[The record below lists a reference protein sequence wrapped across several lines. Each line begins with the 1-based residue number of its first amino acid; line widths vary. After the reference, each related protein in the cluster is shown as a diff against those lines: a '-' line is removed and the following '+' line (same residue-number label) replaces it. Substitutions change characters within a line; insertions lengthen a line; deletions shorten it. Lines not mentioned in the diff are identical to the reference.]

1 MTSASDGP
9 MPVPLAGQVINV
21 ILSLAATNVLTHFMT
36 QRLLVIK
43 VWRRLPFVAWLV
55 FAIYIDSYCFVFAT
69 AMLQHAFGVNR
80 NVIICRGAI
89 LLCLVCYVTTKFI
102 YLFLVEKAYVVRGA
116 VKRRLRSKLYIFNSF
131 GMLGVYVVVV
141 ILNFIFRIARMEN
154 GQCIIG
160 MQEISMI
167 PLISFDA
174 VVNVYL
180 TILFLRPLMNLHSYK
195 SMPQTNVNARLRA
208 VTFRT
213 FVGSCC
219 TLVSSIVYDIT
230 KPRKIQKLTRLSNL
244 SVLMALRGEPA
255 WICLMCCNCDILF
268 SAIVIQW
275 VTSNDNAGTSISSSL
290 GVCHGHGNDGFHGRP
305 AVALRDQNRACHNFS
320 PYLLGAASTSPPTPV
335 EFPLKTTTHCCSEG
349 VEYDAES
356 CDSLSM
362 TAAKMLAAEK
372 KRSVVLVTTTIERDV
387 TAIGS
392 LQPPPSNQPLGS
404 DRSSYADI
412 EVATTAAATLDE
424 AERGIKDIVPWTA
437 YSLRGRSSS

>member
-21 ILSLAATNVLTHFMT
+21 ILSLAATNVLTHFMSAYICYQT
-36 QRLLVIK
+36 AQRLLVIK

-89 LLCLVCYVTTKFI
+89 LLCLFELTGFQIFI

-195 SMPQTNVNARLRA
+195 SMPQTNANARLRA

-219 TLVSSIVYDIT
+219 TLVSSIV
-230 KPRKIQKLTRLSNL
+230 NL

-290 GVCHGHGNDGFHGRP
+290 GVCHGNGNDGFPGRP
-305 AVALRDQNRACHNFS
+305 AVTLRDQNRACHNFS

-335 EFPLKTTTHCCSEG
+335 EFPLKTTTHCCSQG
-349 VEYDAES
+349 VEYDVES

-362 TAAKMLAAEK
+362 TAAKMLAPAK
-372 KRSVVLVTTTIERDV
+372 KRSVVLVTTTIERDI

-392 LQPPPSNQPLGS
+392 LQPPPSNQPLGR
-404 DRSSYADI
+404 DRSSYIDV
-412 EVATTAAATLDE
+412 ELATTAAATSAE
-424 AERGIKDIVPWTA
+424 AERSIKSFVPWTA
-437 YSLRGRSSS
+437 YSLRGRSLS

>member
-43 VWRRLPFVAWLV
+43 VWRRIPFVAWLV

-102 YLFLVEKAYVVRGA
+102 YLFLVEKALLTAA
-116 VKRRLRSKLYIFNSF
+116 V
-131 GMLGVYVVVV
+131 
-141 ILNFIFRIARMEN
+141 
-154 GQCIIG
+154 
-160 MQEISMI
+160 
-167 PLISFDA
+167 
-174 VVNVYL
+174 
-180 TILFLRPLMNLHSYK
+180 
-195 SMPQTNVNARLRA
+195 
-208 VTFRT
+208 
-213 FVGSCC
+213 
-219 TLVSSIVYDIT
+219 
-230 KPRKIQKLTRLSNL
+230 
-244 SVLMALRGEPA
+244 
-255 WICLMCCNCDILF
+255 LF

-320 PYLLGAASTSPPTPV
+320 PYLLGAVSTSPPTPV

-387 TAIGS
+387 RAIGS

-404 DRSSYADI
+404 AYADI

>member
-21 ILSLAATNVLTHFMT
+21 ILSLAATNVLTHFM
-36 QRLLVIK
+36 
-43 VWRRLPFVAWLV
+43 
-55 FAIYIDSYCFVFAT
+55 
-69 AMLQHAFGVNR
+69 
-80 NVIICRGAI
+80 
-89 LLCLVCYVTTKFI
+89 
-102 YLFLVEKAYVVRGA
+102 
-116 VKRRLRSKLYIFNSF
+116 
-131 GMLGVYVVVV
+131 
-141 ILNFIFRIARMEN
+141 
-154 GQCIIG
+154 
-160 MQEISMI
+160 
-167 PLISFDA
+167 
-174 VVNVYL
+174 
-180 TILFLRPLMNLHSYK
+180 NLHSYK
-195 SMPQTNVNARLRA
+195 SMPQTSANARLRA

-219 TLVSSIVYDIT
+219 TLVSSIVYVIA
-230 KPRKIQKLTRLSNL
+230 KARKIQKLTRLSNL

-290 GVCHGHGNDGFHGRP
+290 GVCHGHGNDGCHGRP

-320 PYLLGAASTSPPTPV
+320 PYLLGAVSTSPPTPV

-387 TAIGS
+387 RAIGS

-404 DRSSYADI
+404 AYADI

>member
-1 MTSASDGP
+1 MTSASDAP

-131 GMLGVYVVVV
+131 V
-141 ILNFIFRIARMEN
+141 
-154 GQCIIG
+154 
-160 MQEISMI
+160 
-167 PLISFDA
+167 
-174 VVNVYL
+174 
-180 TILFLRPLMNLHSYK
+180 
-195 SMPQTNVNARLRA
+195 
-208 VTFRT
+208 
-213 FVGSCC
+213 
-219 TLVSSIVYDIT
+219 
-230 KPRKIQKLTRLSNL
+230 
-244 SVLMALRGEPA
+244 
-255 WICLMCCNCDILF
+255 LF

-290 GVCHGHGNDGFHGRP
+290 GVCHGNGIDGFHGRP
-305 AVALRDQNRACHNFS
+305 AVVLRDQNRACHNFS

-335 EFPLKTTTHCCSEG
+335 EFPLKTTTHCCSQG
-349 VEYDAES
+349 AEYDVES

-362 TAAKMLAAEK
+362 TAAKMLAPEK
-372 KRSVVLVTTTIERDV
+372 KRSVVLVTTTIERDI

-392 LQPPPSNQPLGS
+392 LQPPPSSNQPS
-404 DRSSYADI
+404 ARDRSSYVDV
-412 EVATTAAATLDE
+412 ELATTAAATSGE
-424 AERGIKDIVPWTA
+424 GERDIKGFVPWTA

>member
-80 NVIICRGAI
+80 NVIVCRGAI

-116 VKRRLRSKLYIFNSF
+116 AKRRLRSKLYIFNSF

-180 TILFLRPLMNLHSYK
+180 TILFLRPLMS
-195 SMPQTNVNARLRA
+195 
-208 VTFRT
+208 
-213 FVGSCC
+213 SCC
-219 TLVSSIVYDIT
+219 TLVSSIV
-230 KPRKIQKLTRLSNL
+230 NL

-290 GVCHGHGNDGFHGRP
+290 GVCHGNGNDGFHGRP
-305 AVALRDQNRACHNFS
+305 AVALRDPNRACHNFS
-320 PYLLGAASTSPPTPV
+320 PYLLGTASTSPPTPV
-335 EFPLKTTTHCCSEG
+335 EFPLKTMTYCCSEG

-392 LQPPPSNQPLGS
+392 LQPSPSNQPLGS
-404 DRSSYADI
+404 DRSSNADI

-424 AERGIKDIVPWTA
+424 AERAIKDIVPWTA

>member
-1 MTSASDGP
+1 
-9 MPVPLAGQVINV
+9 
-21 ILSLAATNVLTHFMT
+21 
-36 QRLLVIK
+36 
-43 VWRRLPFVAWLV
+43 
-55 FAIYIDSYCFVFAT
+55 
-69 AMLQHAFGVNR
+69 MLQHAFGVNR

-89 LLCLVCYVTTKFI
+89 LLCLVCYVTTK
-102 YLFLVEKAYVVRGA
+102 YVVRGA

-180 TILFLRPLMNLHSYK
+180 TILFLRLLM
-195 SMPQTNVNARLRA
+195 
-208 VTFRT
+208 
-213 FVGSCC
+213 
-219 TLVSSIVYDIT
+219 
-230 KPRKIQKLTRLSNL
+230 
-244 SVLMALRGEPA
+244 
-255 WICLMCCNCDILF
+255 ILF